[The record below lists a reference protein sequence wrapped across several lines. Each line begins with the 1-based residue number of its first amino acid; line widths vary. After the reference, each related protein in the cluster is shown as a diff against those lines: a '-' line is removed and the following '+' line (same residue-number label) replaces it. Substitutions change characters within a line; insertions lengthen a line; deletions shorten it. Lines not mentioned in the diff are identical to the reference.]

1 MLFEQKRKYRMRSA
15 MLECLLKLRL
25 TEDADEK
32 LRQLKNQQK
41 KVRMLPDP
49 VSRLVLAVWLLS
61 AALQCTLTQRVS
73 PVVVKG
79 EKTENKGQGR
89 GGASDRR

>member
-41 KVRMLPDP
+41 KVRMLPDL
-49 VSRLVLAVWLLS
+49 VS
-61 AALQCTLTQRVS
+61 
-73 PVVVKG
+73 
-79 EKTENKGQGR
+79 
-89 GGASDRR
+89 

>member
-41 KVRMLPDP
+41 KVIVLPDP
-49 VSRLVLAVWLLS
+49 VS
-61 AALQCTLTQRVS
+61 
-73 PVVVKG
+73 
-79 EKTENKGQGR
+79 
-89 GGASDRR
+89 